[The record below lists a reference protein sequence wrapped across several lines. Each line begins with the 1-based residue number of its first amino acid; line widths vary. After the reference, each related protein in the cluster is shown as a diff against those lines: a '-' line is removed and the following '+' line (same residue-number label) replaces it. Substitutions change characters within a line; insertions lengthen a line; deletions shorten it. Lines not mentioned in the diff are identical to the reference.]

1 MSLSLSSLFPA
12 VDRGLKSMRTQC
24 DLRTCRNTQL
34 MRSIPGGKQG
44 IYVGLQWY
52 CSVDCFALAA
62 HEALAILSAR
72 RAVEIPREPRL
83 SLGLA
88 MHLKGYLTN
97 EQLRVASFESQRRGE
112 DFAVTVSR
120 LGMVTE
126 QQIAAA
132 RATQWGCPG
141 HWHRITSSHMH
152 RVGYSRAIL
161 EACNAVPFHCSQTA
175 KRIVFG
181 LRVLVEHRCWRFV
194 PSNRVEQAA
203 SRAVLRNAMDFVRR
217 MDSVTQGP
225 DSKEI
230 VVADPG
236 SPEKM
241 ARTVGRAAVDLKA
254 QEARFVGYKHLVWAR
269 LMGKRGKVD
278 IVFRAPRVFAEL
290 RAENSELLEEV
301 IAVAG

>member
-12 VDRGLKSMRTQC
+12 VDRGLKSMRTHC

-44 IYVGLQWY
+44 IYVGQQWY

-62 HEALAILSAR
+62 REPLAAFSAR
-72 RAVEIPREPRL
+72 RSVENPREPRL

-97 EQLRVASFESQRRGE
+97 EQLRLASLESQRRGE
-112 DFAVTVSR
+112 DFAETVSR
-120 LGMVTE
+120 LGIVTE

-132 RATQWGCPG
+132 RATQWGCPVLAQDYV
-141 HWHRITSSHMH
+141 SH
-152 RVGYSRAIL
+152 SAQIDIPRAIL
-161 EACNAVPFHCSQTA
+161 EACNAVPLHSSQTA
-175 KRIVFG
+175 KRIVLGFVY
-181 LRVLVEHRCWRFV
+181 RVEHSVLDAIEQMTGCRAEPCFV
-194 PSNRVEQAA
+194 T
-203 SRAVLRNAMDFVRR
+203 LTDFVRR
-217 MDSVTQGP
+217 MDSVTPLP
-225 DSKEI
+225 DSQEI
-230 VVADPG
+230 VVTDPG

-241 ARTVGRAAVDLKA
+241 SRTVGRTAVDVKA
-254 QEARFVGYKHLVWAR
+254 QEARFVGYKHLVWVR